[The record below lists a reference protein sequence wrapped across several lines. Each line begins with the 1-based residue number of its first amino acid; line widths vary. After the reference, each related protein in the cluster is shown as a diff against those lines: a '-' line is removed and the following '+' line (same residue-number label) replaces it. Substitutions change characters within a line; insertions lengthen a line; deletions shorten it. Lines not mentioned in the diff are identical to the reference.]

1 MVKHQPLQVYERQLC
16 LSCLTGIYGCRWKRY
31 QRSHDDSS
39 KWECS
44 WFFLLCCSF
53 LLLVVWSYFWWQA
66 RNDYN
71 EFNWLLYNRSGA
83 WKDGT
88 VPVLA
93 TTLTGFTYTAF
104 LIILALCHI
113 GLGQQLN
120 LYWLHK
126 IGVLVVLLT
135 TITGVVSIDDF
146 WQDEWDIVIISLQFT
161 GPFLHIGALAVV
173 TALGWVVAAQVVRG
187 ERSKLQVLILMV
199 YVSVLLVLY
208 LVPLFISSPCIMERS
223 ELGPRPAVIGRRGA
237 PMLAPEHTI
246 MSFSKAL
253 QHKVSA
259 LEADVV
265 ISLDGVPFLMRDRT
279 LRRTTDVDRLFPS
292 RQYDDASLFNWTE
305 IRSLNAGLW
314 FLRDD
319 PYWTSQFMSER
330 DRNRT
335 ANQTVCSLS
344 ELLRLAARTNRSVIF
359 SLRRPPP
366 QHPRHQLWVSDALKV
381 IQRSSIQPEQVMWTP
396 DWYRKK
402 VRAAVPLLHQTSDEK
417 LPVSDLKDRGISTL
431 TLHYSQATAQDI
443 RRFSSSN
450 VSVNVYPV
458 NEPWLYSL
466 MWCSGAQSV
475 SSDAP
480 QILKK
485 VPYPVWIMS
494 ADEYGLIWITS
505 DLISLAI
512 VIGIFIFQKWKMSGM
527 RSYNPEQIMLN
538 AVARRP
544 SRDVNLMKEKLIF
557 SEISNGVGS
566 TDELSVYTGNGLDV
580 YTRDDAV
587 TPTCHVT
594 KVKPGLPV

>member
-53 LLLVVWSYFWWQA
+53 LLLLVWSYFWLELLFLLLLFLCIIFIF
-66 RNDYN
+66 NYYFIYN
-71 EFNWLLYNRSGA
+71 LLLY
-83 WKDGT
+83 
-88 VPVLA
+88 
-93 TTLTGFTYTAF
+93 FYF
-104 LIILALCHI
+104 FFQILALCHI
-113 GLGQQLN
+113 ALGQQLN
-120 LYWLHK
+120 LYWIHK
-126 IGVLVVLLT
+126 IVVLAILLS

-161 GPFLHIGALAVV
+161 GPFLHIGALAAV
-173 TALGWVVAAQVVRG
+173 TALGWVIANQVVRM
-187 ERSKLQVLILMV
+187 ERSRLQVVTLVI
-199 YVSVLLVLY
+199 YVSILLVLY
-208 LVPLFISSPCIMERS
+208 LVPLFISSTCIMDRS
-223 ELGPRPAVIGRRGA
+223 KLGARPAVIGRRGA

-253 QHKVSA
+253 QQKVTA
-259 LEADVV
+259 LEADVT

-279 LRRTTDVDRLFPS
+279 LRRTTNVDKLFPA
-292 RQYDDASLFNWTE
+292 RQDHDASFFNWTE

-319 PYWTSQFMSER
+319 PYWTVQYMSEK

-335 ANQTVCSLS
+335 ANQTVCSLA

-381 IQRSSIQPEQVMWTP
+381 IQRSSILPEQVMWTP

-402 VRAAVPLLHQTSDEK
+402 VRAAVPLLQQTSDEK
-417 LPVSDLKDRGISTL
+417 LPVAELKERGISTL
-431 TLHYSQATAQDI
+431 TLHYSQARAQDI
-443 RRFSSSN
+443 SRQFSGSN

-466 MWCSGAQSV
+466 MWCSGVQSV

-480 QILKK
+480 HILKK
-485 VPYPVWIMS
+485 VPNPIWIMS

-505 DLISLAI
+505 DLISVAT

-527 RSYNPEQIMLN
+527 RSYNPEQIMLS
-538 AVARRP
+538 AVVRQP
-544 SRDVNLMKEKLIF
+544 SRDVSLMKEKLIF

-566 TDELSVYTGNGLDV
+566 TDELSVYTGNGLDA
-580 YTRDDAV
+580 YARDDIMMPAR
-587 TPTCHVT
+587 HAS
-594 KVKPGLPV
+594 KL

>member
-53 LLLVVWSYFWWQA
+53 LLLLVWSYFWLEA

-71 EFNWLLYNRSGA
+71 EFNWLLYNRSA
-83 WKDGT
+83 VWKDGT
-88 VPVLA
+88 VPILA

-104 LIILALCHI
+104 LMILALCHI
-113 GLGQQLN
+113 ALGQQLN
-120 LYWLHK
+120 LYWIHK
-126 IGVLVVLLT
+126 IVVLAILLT

-173 TALGWVVAAQVVRG
+173 TALGWVIAGQVVRL
-187 ERSKLQVLILMV
+187 ERSSELKVIVLV
-199 YVSVLLVLY
+199 VLY
-208 LVPLFISSPCIMERS
+208 LVPLFISSPCIMDRS
-223 ELGPRPAVIGRRGA
+223 KLGPRPAVIGRRGA

-253 QHKVSA
+253 QQKVTA
-259 LEADVV
+259 LEADVT

-279 LRRTTDVDRLFPS
+279 LRRTTNVDKLFPS
-292 RQYDDASLFNWTE
+292 RQDHDASFFNWTE

-319 PYWTSQFMSER
+319 PYWTVQYMSEK

-335 ANQTVCSLS
+335 ANQTVCSLA
-344 ELLRLAARTNRSVIF
+344 ELLRLAARTNRS
-359 SLRRPPP
+359 
-366 QHPRHQLWVSDALKV
+366 
-381 IQRSSIQPEQVMWTP
+381 VMWTP

-402 VRAAVPLLHQTSDEK
+402 VRAAVPLLKQTSDEK
-417 LPVSDLKDRGISTL
+417 LPVAELKERGISTL
-431 TLHYSQATAQDI
+431 TLHYSQARAQDI
-443 RRFSSSN
+443 RQFSGSN

-466 MWCSGAQSV
+466 MWCSGVQSV

-480 QILKK
+480 HILKK
-485 VPYPVWIMS
+485 VPNPIWIMS
-494 ADEYGLIWITS
+494 AEEYGLIWITS
-505 DLISLAI
+505 DLISVAL

-527 RSYNPEQIMLN
+527 RSYNPEQIMLS
-538 AVARRP
+538 AVVRRP

-557 SEISNGVGS
+557 SEINNGVGS
-566 TDELSVYTGNGLDV
+566 TDELSAYTGNGLGV
-580 YTRDDAV
+580 YARDDIM
-587 TPTCHVT
+587 TPVRHAT
-594 KVKPGLPV
+594 KL

>member
-39 KWECS
+39 KWERA
-44 WFFLLCCSF
+44 WFILLCCSF
-53 LLLVVWSYFWWQA
+53 LLLLIWSYFWWQA

-71 EFNWLLYNRSGA
+71 EFNWLLYNRSGV

-88 VPVLA
+88 IPILA

-104 LIILALCHI
+104 LIVLALCHVA
-113 GLGQQLN
+113 LGQQLN

-126 IGVLVVLLT
+126 IGVLAVLLT
-135 TITGVVSIDDF
+135 TVTGVVSIDDF

-161 GPFLHIGALAVV
+161 GPFLHIGALAAV
-173 TALGWVVAAQVVRG
+173 TALGWVVAGQVVRG
-187 ERSKLQVLILMV
+187 ERSRLQVVTLMV

-208 LVPLFISSPCIMERS
+208 LVPLFISSPCIMDRS
-223 ELGPRPAVIGRRGA
+223 KLGPRPAVIGRRGA
-237 PMLAPEHTI
+237 PMLAPEHTV
-246 MSFSKAL
+246 MSFSKGL
-253 QHKVSA
+253 QHKVNS
-259 LEADVV
+259 LEADVA

-279 LRRTTDVDRLFPS
+279 LRRTTNVDKLFPS
-292 RQYDDASLFNWTE
+292 RQNNDASLFNWTE

-319 PYWTSQFMSER
+319 PYWTVQFMSER
-330 DRNRT
+330 ERNRA

-344 ELLRLAARTNRSVIF
+344 ELLRMAARTNRSVIF
-359 SLRRPPP
+359 NLRRPPP

-396 DWYRKK
+396 DWYRDK
-402 VRAAVPLLHQTSDEK
+402 VRAAVPLLQQTSDEK
-417 LPVSDLKDRGISTL
+417 LPVSQLKDRGISTL
-431 TLHYSQATAQDI
+431 TLHYSQARAQDI
-443 RRFSSSN
+443 RQFSGSN

-466 MWCSGAQSV
+466 MWCSGVQSV

-480 QILKK
+480 HILKK
-485 VPYPVWIMS
+485 VPNPLWIMS
-494 ADEYGLIWITS
+494 PDEYSLIWITS
-505 DLISLAI
+505 DLISLAV
-512 VIGIFIFQKWKMSGM
+512 VICVFIFQKWKMSGM
-527 RSYNPEQIMLN
+527 RSYNPEQIMLS
-538 AVARRP
+538 AVVRRP
-544 SRDVNLMKEKLIF
+544 SRDVNIMKEKLIF
-557 SEISNGVGS
+557 SEINNGVGS
-566 TDELSVYTGNGLDV
+566 TDELSVYTGNGI
-580 YTRDDAV
+580 DAYACED
-587 TPTCHVT
+587 TTMLSSHVT

>member
-71 EFNWLLYNRSGA
+71 EFNWLLYNRSGI

-319 PYWTSQFMSER
+319 PYWTAQFMSER

-417 LPVSDLKDRGISTL
+417 LPVSDLKERGISTL
-431 TLHYSQATAQDI
+431 TLHYSQAAAQDI
-443 RRFSSSN
+443 RQLSSSN

-480 QILKK
+480 HILKK

-538 AVARRP
+538 AVVRRP
-544 SRDVNLMKEKLIF
+544 SRDVNLMKEKLLF

-566 TDELSVYTGNGLDV
+566 TDELSVYTGNGLDA
-580 YTRDDAV
+580 YTRDDTV

>member
-53 LLLVVWSYFWWQA
+53 LLLLVWSYFWLEA

-71 EFNWLLYNRSGA
+71 EFNWLLYNRSA
-83 WKDGT
+83 VWKDGT
-88 VPVLA
+88 VPILA

-104 LIILALCHI
+104 LMILALCHI
-113 GLGQQLN
+113 ALGQQLN
-120 LYWLHK
+120 LYWIHK
-126 IGVLVVLLT
+126 IAVLAVFLT

-161 GPFLHIGALAVV
+161 GPFLHIGALAAV
-173 TALGWVVAAQVVRG
+173 TALGWVIASQVVRG
-187 ERSKLQVLILMV
+187 ERSRLQVVTLAVYALI
-199 YVSVLLVLY
+199 LLVLY
-208 LVPLFISSPCIMERS
+208 VVPLFISSPCIMDRS
-223 ELGPRPAVIGRRGA
+223 KLGPRPAVIGRRGA
-237 PMLAPEHTI
+237 PMLAPEHTL

-253 QHKVSA
+253 QQKVTA
-259 LEADVV
+259 LEADVA

-279 LRRTTDVDRLFPS
+279 LRRTTDVDRLFPA
-292 RQYDDASLFNWTE
+292 RQDTDASFFNWTE

-319 PYWTSQFMSER
+319 PYWTVQYMSEK
-330 DRNRT
+330 DRKR
-335 ANQTVCSLS
+335 AGNQTVCSLA
-344 ELLRLAARTNRSVIF
+344 ELLRVAARANRSVIF

-366 QHPRHQLWVSDALKV
+366 NHPRHQLWVSDALKV

-402 VRAAVPLLHQTSDEK
+402 VRAAVPLLQQTTDEK
-417 LPVSDLKDRGISTL
+417 LPVAELKERGITTL
-431 TLHYSQATAQDI
+431 TLHYSQARAQEI
-443 RRFSSSN
+443 RQFSVSN

-466 MWCSGAQSV
+466 MWCSGVQSV

-480 QILKK
+480 HILRK
-485 VPYPVWIMS
+485 VPRPIWIMS

-505 DLISLAI
+505 DLISIAI
-512 VIGIFIFQKWKMSGM
+512 VVGIFIFQNFHLIRWKMSGM
-527 RSYNPEQIMLN
+527 RSYNPEQIMLS
-538 AVARRP
+538 AVVRRP
-544 SRDVNLMKEKLIF
+544 SRDVNMMKEKLIF
-557 SEISNGVGS
+557 SEINNGVGS
-566 TDELSVYTGNGLDV
+566 TDELSAFTGNGLDV
-580 YTRDDAV
+580 YTHDDIM
-587 TPTCHVT
+587 TPARHTA
-594 KVKPGLPV
+594 KL

>member
-39 KWECS
+39 K
-44 WFFLLCCSF
+44 
-53 LLLVVWSYFWWQA
+53 
-66 RNDYN
+66 
-71 EFNWLLYNRSGA
+71 
-83 WKDGT
+83 
-88 VPVLA
+88 
-93 TTLTGFTYTAF
+93 
-104 LIILALCHI
+104 ILALCHI
-113 GLGQQLN
+113 VLGQQLN
-120 LYWLHK
+120 LYWIHK
-126 IGVLVVLLT
+126 IVVLAILLT

-173 TALGWVVAAQVVRG
+173 TALGWVIAGQVVRV
-187 ERSKLQVLILMV
+187 ERSN
-199 YVSVLLVLY
+199 
-208 LVPLFISSPCIMERS
+208 RS
-223 ELGPRPAVIGRRGA
+223 KLGPRPAVIGRRGA

-253 QHKVSA
+253 QQKVTA
-259 LEADVV
+259 LEADVT

-279 LRRTTDVDRLFPS
+279 LRRTTNVDKLFPA
-292 RQYDDASLFNWTE
+292 RQDHDASFFNWTE

-319 PYWTSQFMSER
+319 PYWTVQYMSEK

-335 ANQTVCSLS
+335 ANQTVCSLA

-359 SLRRPPP
+359 SLRRPPA

-381 IQRSSIQPEQVMWTP
+381 IQRSSILPEQVMWTP

-402 VRAAVPLLHQTSDEK
+402 VRAAVPLLQQTSDEK
-417 LPVSDLKDRGISTL
+417 LPVAELKERGISTL
-431 TLHYSQATAQDI
+431 TLHYSQARAQDI
-443 RRFSSSN
+443 RYTHTHTHSEQARILSIGHPLYLADRQYFTFSL
-450 VSVNVYPV
+450 VNVYPV

-466 MWCSGAQSV
+466 MWCSGVQSV

-480 QILKK
+480 HILKK
-485 VPYPVWIMS
+485 VPNPVWIMS

-505 DLISLAI
+505 DLISVAI
-512 VIGIFIFQKWKMSGM
+512 VMGIFIFQKWKMSGM
-527 RSYNPEQIMLN
+527 RSYNPEQVMLS
-538 AVARRP
+538 AVVRRP

-557 SEISNGVGS
+557 SEINNGVGS
-566 TDELSVYTGNGLDV
+566 TDEFSVFTGNGLDT
-580 YTRDDAV
+580 YSCDDIM
-587 TPTCHVT
+587 TPARQAT
-594 KVKPGLPV
+594 KL

>member
-71 EFNWLLYNRSGA
+71 EFNWLLYNRSGI

-173 TALGWVVAAQVVRG
+173 TALGWVIAAQVVRG

-319 PYWTSQFMSER
+319 PYWTAQFMSER

-417 LPVSDLKDRGISTL
+417 LPVSDLKERGISTL
-431 TLHYSQATAQDI
+431 TLHYSQAAAQDI
-443 RRFSSSN
+443 RQLSSSN

-480 QILKK
+480 HILKK

-538 AVARRP
+538 AVVRRS
-544 SRDVNLMKEKLIF
+544 SRDVNLMKEKLLF

-566 TDELSVYTGNGLDV
+566 TDELSVYTGNGLDA
-580 YTRDDAV
+580 YTRDDTV

>member
-44 WFFLLCCSF
+44 WFFLVCCSF
-53 LLLVVWSYFWWQA
+53 LLLLVWSYFWLEA

-71 EFNWLLYNRSGA
+71 EFNWLLYNRSA
-83 WKDGT
+83 VWKDGT
-88 VPVLA
+88 VPILA

-104 LIILALCHI
+104 LMILALCHI
-113 GLGQQLN
+113 ALGQQLN
-120 LYWLHK
+120 LYWIHK
-126 IGVLVVLLT
+126 IVVLAILLS

-161 GPFLHIGALAVV
+161 GPFLHIGALAAV
-173 TALGWVVAAQVVRG
+173 TALGWVITNQVVRM
-187 ERSKLQVLILMV
+187 ERSSELKVII
-199 YVSVLLVLY
+199 LLVLY
-208 LVPLFISSPCIMERS
+208 LVPLFISSPCIMDRS
-223 ELGPRPAVIGRRGA
+223 KLGPRPAVIGRRGA

-253 QHKVSA
+253 QQKVTA
-259 LEADVV
+259 LEADVT

-279 LRRTTDVDRLFPS
+279 LRRTTNVDKLFPA
-292 RQYDDASLFNWTE
+292 RQDHDASFFNWTE
-305 IRSLNAGLW
+305 IRSLNAGFW

-319 PYWTSQFMSER
+319 PYWTVQYMSEK

-335 ANQTVCSLS
+335 ANQTVCSLA

-359 SLRRPPP
+359 SLRGPPP
-366 QHPRHQLWVSDALKV
+366 QHPRHQ
-381 IQRSSIQPEQVMWTP
+381 
-396 DWYRKK
+396 KK
-402 VRAAVPLLHQTSDEK
+402 VRAAVPLLQQTSDEK
-417 LPVSDLKDRGISTL
+417 LPVAELKERGISTL
-431 TLHYSQATAQDI
+431 TLHYSQARAQDI
-443 RRFSSSN
+443 SN

-466 MWCSGAQSV
+466 MWCSGVQSV

-480 QILKK
+480 HILKK
-485 VPYPVWIMS
+485 VPNPIWIMS

-505 DLISLAI
+505 DLISVAI

-527 RSYNPEQIMLN
+527 RSYNPEQIMLS
-538 AVARRP
+538 AVVRRP
-544 SRDVNLMKEKLIF
+544 SRDINLMKEKLIF

-566 TDELSVYTGNGLDV
+566 TDELSVYTGNGLDA
-580 YTRDDAV
+580 YARDDIMMPAR
-587 TPTCHVT
+587 HAN
-594 KVKPGLPV
+594 KL